1 MFKFVK
7 SVCIDLG
14 KFNHNVRSKHY
25 VKSKSDDLQF
35 TIHHYA
41 GKVQYNARNFLQK
54 NRNFLPPEVIHLL
67 RQSRLEVIRY
77 LFQCP
82 LARTGNLFALGQQ
95 NGLNGLSAK
104 YSPGGSSGRVDD
116 FHMIAF
122 DVSIKIIDA
131 HLKLLMIYILNV
143 WNYSAAAKLWKRRR
157 QQQHGS
163 TSVADKGPADSS
175 NLL

>member
-1 MFKFVK
+1 M
-7 SVCIDLG
+7 IDFFGALSG
-14 KFNHNVRSKHY
+14 KFNHNVRSKYY

-41 GKVQYNARNFLQK
+41 GKVQYNAKNFLQK

-82 LARTGNLFALGQQ
+82 LARTGNLFALGQHQQ
-95 NGLNGLSAK
+95 NGPNNNNGFSPK

-116 FHMIAF
+116 FHMVAM
-122 DVSIKIIDA
+122 DVSQSWRHPI
-131 HLKLLMIYILNV
+131 
-143 WNYSAAAKLWKRRR
+143 
-157 QQQHGS
+157 Q
-163 TSVADKGPADSS
+163 
-175 NLL
+175 